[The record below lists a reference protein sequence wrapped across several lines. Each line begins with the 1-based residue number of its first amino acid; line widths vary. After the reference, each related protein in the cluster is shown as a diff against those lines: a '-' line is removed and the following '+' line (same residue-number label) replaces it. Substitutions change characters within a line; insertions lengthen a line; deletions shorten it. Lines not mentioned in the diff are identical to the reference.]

1 MTKKQTQNAEV
12 KDLLQKIPA
21 TSTKRSS
28 APVIQEVAQAKEKT
42 KTGRK
47 NHRQEGVE
55 YVRISPAIPELL
67 KEEMDIAIKSNLR
80 KRYPTIDTFV
90 EAAIKLLLSKQ

>member
-12 KDLLQKIPA
+12 QDLLKKIPA
-21 TSTKRSS
+21 TRAKKSP
-28 APVIQEVAQAKEKT
+28 APIIQEVAQAKEKA

-90 EAAIKLLLSKQ
+90 EAAIRLLLSKQ